1 MSTSPR
7 WRERI
12 VRQGSQG
19 TGVSTRFK
27 SLNNIWKLRVPP
39 DPVQSGKGSLETMVN
54 GSEWLD
60 WRGLA
65 ASWSLSPEKTPRKR
79 GACER
84 VSGPWKPQQGG
95 HGRAPRAPR
104 PPPPRGQGRAAQT
117 TAPFTPCPGLPP
129 RHLRGNEPALTATQ
143 PAGCEAPRSRPD
155 PDHPGHPEP
164 RTFSRTKSANVFP
177 VYNLDHQP
185 PTKS

>member
-104 PPPPRGQGRAAQT
+104 PPPPLCLCR
-117 TAPFTPCPGLPP
+117 
-129 RHLRGNEPALTATQ
+129 EPLFRQLCALHWLLEALTIDRTRHTMK
-143 PAGCEAPRSRPD
+143 PVITCWD
-155 PDHPGHPEP
+155 PCRKGETMEGSH
-164 RTFSRTKSANVFP
+164 S
-177 VYNLDHQP
+177 
-185 PTKS
+185 